1 MGPGLS
7 YAGAS
12 HRPGPVTGHITWQDG
27 AGRTHRPDHRAPLCL
42 SSLLL
47 PPASPNRF
55 FWVDVGGWLDNAVRA
70 NSRARPGGKGPAVQA
85 YVGSGSGGRNPP
97 AMLRKGDGWPKNEF
111 WQKIIAI
118 YVASPAS
125 PLCPTCRLL
134 PMEVRVPFRPT
145 SCRAGLAVPSRPA
158 ATPEAVP
165 ANHRLVITTFGTF
178 DSRGGLALPSMAGH
192 GSGETAQ
199 GALQTALRRE

>member
-1 MGPGLS
+1 M
-7 YAGAS
+7 
-12 HRPGPVTGHITWQDG
+12 W
-27 AGRTHRPDHRAPLCL
+27 
-42 SSLLL
+42 
-47 PPASPNRF
+47 
-55 FWVDVGGWLDNAVRA
+55 
-70 NSRARPGGKGPAVQA
+70 
-85 YVGSGSGGRNPP
+85 GSGSGGRNPP

-158 ATPEAVP
+158 ATPEAVQ

-199 GALQTALRRE
+199 GALQTALRREQYSGRIVSPGTRAIAAISPHPYPRWGLSVCLSVCRGCPGCALRPPALSSLGLPRTHAHR